1 MIWFSFKKKK
11 EKLLISDDT
20 RKRIL
25 EESNRLGKPQILL
38 IEIKRNQDGLG
49 SVFVGF
55 SDKNSSETGE
65 YRFLNKDDE
74 TLLSHGELKFE
85 SGKFYFYPNI
95 DLEWKKTSHTNI
107 HKLVANYEFSKEPI
121 YLEAEDF
128 FRLRPILYECF
139 RREGVQSL
147 YFKGNLCQL
156 EIAYLT
162 KEKEELISED
172 LLTYLSSLYST
183 PWKE

>member
-1 MIWFSFKKKK
+1 M
-11 EKLLISDDT
+11 
-20 RKRIL
+20 
-25 EESNRLGKPQILL
+25 GKPQILL
-38 IEIKRNQDGLG
+38 IEIKRNQEGLG

-55 SDKNSSETGE
+55 NAKNSSETGE
-65 YRFLNKDDE
+65 VRFVNKEDE

-95 DLEWKKTSHTNI
+95 DLEWKNTTRPNI

-121 YLEAEDF
+121 YLEAKDF
-128 FRLRPILYECF
+128 FRLRPILHECF
-139 RREGVQSL
+139 HREGVQSL

-156 EIAYLT
+156 EIPNFT
-162 KEKEELISED
+162 KEKEEQISED
-172 LLTYLSSLYST
+172 LLTYLSSLYLS